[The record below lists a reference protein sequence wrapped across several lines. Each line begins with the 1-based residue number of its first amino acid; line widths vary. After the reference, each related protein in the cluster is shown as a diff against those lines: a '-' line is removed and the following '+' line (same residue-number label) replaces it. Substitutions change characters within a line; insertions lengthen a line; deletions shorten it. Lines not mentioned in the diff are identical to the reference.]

1 MKRTRTIA
9 ALFLVPGLCG
19 LAAGQSGMVHFKGTV
34 TVTEQNGVVPV
45 CYGSYFVEV
54 SVQEVIEDDE
64 TLLGDVTSVEVC
76 YVEERG
82 LKAGDRVEVHGIYY
96 KGAGGCPKQYC
107 GRVIIFVG
115 PYYIRLLAVHELY
128 VLTQSGILAVSTA
141 GSPQMLIDGH
151 KDSYA
156 IEVRDKTLYATSKT
170 HGGDIVAYDLQ
181 GHYVKTIPTP
191 SQAQDYLTFVALPGE
206 RFALLDNTNDK
217 VFFIDDEGHLL
228 ATAKLRPVKDG
239 SAQYVDGVVVG
250 NRLIVS
256 EDGDERIMAIDLT
269 TYEVSVFKDLSASLN
284 SLLAITYASGKYYI
298 CGPQAVYSF
307 TTEPGS
313 LEKVAEIADYNITGI
328 VVLGDTAYI
337 TVNFAG
343 KIYQVDL
350 MSGITTEITTDLDY
364 PLDIECA
371 VETGCFEVCM
381 PVSQMSVPDH
391 DIACWTFRE
400 PWFMSLPP
408 KPTWAP
414 EGAVVTKMQ
423 YKLAIRGAS
432 LHCSD
437 YEVSLDNDPCDT
449 TPGVVVYDKLGGF
462 TDGGYD
468 DDPEMDRDIE
478 LDWRE
483 THVFDGQSVHQD
495 WTVCVADAV
504 WAYSGYVTDLC
515 LRICWEVR
523 EAAGTCCGFA
533 PGDRVVLLIDNPDG
547 AVGLPAG
554 TEGTVICCNAGYPP
568 MPVLVSWDGWTNG
581 HNEDQQCDGVPLPY
595 TPNSGWWVG
604 CDDIEAATGGGGG
617 CLADLEA
624 WVPLFWDFTPQTLD
638 ICTSSQKLEV
648 TYALKNSGCDDSGNF
663 DVCFYASKNQT
674 ITTSDH
680 KLYQIPK
687 TSMTPGQTGSWKFW
701 VWIAPGE
708 LAPGKYY
715 IGCIID
721 CEGAV
726 QESDESNNVV
736 VIEDQQLTI
745 PTCP

>member
-9 ALFLVPGLCG
+9 TLFLVPGLCS

-34 TVTEQNGVVPV
+34 TVAEQHEVVPV
-45 CYGSYFVEV
+45 CYGSYFVKVGIE
-54 SVQEVIEDDE
+54 EVIKDDE

-76 YVEERG
+76 YVQEKG
-82 LKAGDRVEVHGIYY
+82 LKAGDRVEVYGIYY
-96 KGAGGCPKQYC
+96 KGPGECPTQYC
-107 GRVIIFVG
+107 TRVIIFDD
-115 PYYIRLLAVHELY
+115 PYYIRLLAGHKLY

-141 GSPQMLIDGH
+141 GTPRMLIDAH
-151 KDSYA
+151 YDSYA
-156 IEVRDKTLYATSKT
+156 IEVRDNTLYTTSKT

-181 GHYVKTIPTP
+181 GHYLKTIPTP
-191 SQAQDYLTFVALPGE
+191 SQAQDYLTCVALPGE
-206 RFALLDNTNDK
+206 RFALLDNANDK

-239 SAQYVDGVVVG
+239 SAQNVDGVVVG

-256 EDGDERIMAIDLT
+256 EDGSERVMAIDLT
-269 TYEVSVFKDLSASLN
+269 TYEISVFKDLSASLN

-343 KIYQVDL
+343 KIYKVDL

-391 DIACWTFRE
+391 DLACWTFRE

-414 EGAVVTKMQ
+414 EGAVVTKVQ

-432 LHCSD
+432 LRCSD

-449 TPGVVVYDKLGGF
+449 NPGVVVYDNLGGF

-468 DDPEMDRDIE
+468 DDPETDRDIE

-483 THVFDGQSVHQD
+483 THAFDGQSVHQD
-495 WTVCVADAV
+495 WTVCVADTV

-515 LRICWEVR
+515 LRICWEVK

-533 PGDRVVLLIDNPDG
+533 PGDRVVLLTDNPDG

-554 TEGTVICCNAGYPP
+554 TEGTVICCDSDNPLA
-568 MPVLVSWDGWTNG
+568 PVFVSWDGWTNG
-581 HNEDQQCDGVPLPY
+581 YNKDQHCDAAPLPY
-595 TPNSGWWVG
+595 TPYSGWWVG
-604 CDDIEAATGGGGG
+604 CDDVEAATNGGGG

-624 WVPLFWDFTPQTLD
+624 WVPMFWDFTPLTLN
-638 ICTSSQKLEV
+638 ICASTQKLEV
-648 TYALKNSGCDDSGNF
+648 TYALKNSGCADSGNF

-680 KLYQIPK
+680 LLYQIPK
-687 TSMTPGQTGSWKFW
+687 TSMAPGQNGSWKFW
-701 VWIAPGE
+701 VWLAPGE

-726 QESDESNNVV
+726 QEDDESNNVV